1 MSTSPL
7 AETPLASGT
16 PYRRVA
22 LAPDLPAGP
31 AAPGEARVY
40 RAHIFHIAG
49 SPLQEHVASHLVSL
63 PDGALVADADG
74 RVAWLGPFD
83 ALPSDYA
90 DAPVTRADYLLPG
103 FVDGHVHY
111 PQSYATAAHG
121 GGQLLEW
128 LDHCIFPTERQF
140 ADPEFADR
148 AARYFTRRRIA
159 AGTTAAMVFGSAFP
173 VAQDA
178 LYRETLKSGLRTV
191 SGRGVQTVGPDAAA
205 ALITGEAEAI
215 DLVAGE
221 IDRWHAVDTGDPR
234 TARIQVGIV
243 PRFSLSVTR
252 RTLAAMGELYD
263 GVRDRG
269 VYFHSHLN
277 ENNRKGDG
285 EIAAVLGSYGTR
297 TYLDTYDGRFEEG
310 SRMGGSSL
318 LGRRSTL
325 AHAVH
330 CQPSELERMAETGT
344 SIAHCPTSQLF
355 LGSGTMPWRRTVAA
369 GVNIGLGTDIGAGDE
384 WLISRVA
391 GDAYKVHI
399 SEEGDD
405 GTALHPAELLFAA
418 TLAGARALDMEH
430 AFGNFDTGK
439 DADFLLIEKDRWE
452 PLHGMLTM
460 GIRSDDESQA
470 TEEELF
476 TLLMGLRQPA
486 IAGVY
491 VQGRQVVAPEL

>member
-1 MSTSPL
+1 MT
-7 AETPLASGT
+7 
-16 PYRRVA
+16 
-22 LAPDLPAGP
+22 
-31 AAPGEARVY
+31 RVY
-40 RAHIFHIAG
+40 RAHVFHIEG
-49 SPLQEHVASHLVSL
+49 SPAQTAVPDHLVSL
-63 PDGALVADADG
+63 PDGALVVDDAG
-74 RVAWLGPFD
+74 RIAWLGDFA
-83 ALPSDYA
+83 ALPTPYR
-90 DAPVTRADYLLPG
+90 DAPVIRADYLLPG
-103 FVDGHVHY
+103 FVDGHIHF

-128 LDHCIFPTERQF
+128 LDHCIFPTEGQF
-140 ADPEFADR
+140 ADPDFADR

-178 LYRETLKSGLRTV
+178 LYRETLRAGLRIV
-191 SGRGVQTVGPDAAA
+191 SGRGVQTVGPAAA
-205 ALITGEAEAI
+205 SALLTGEQEAI
-215 DLVAGE
+215 DLVADE

-263 GVRDRG
+263 EVRGKG

-285 EIAAVLGSYGTR
+285 EIAAVLGAYGTS

-310 SRMGGSSL
+310 SKVGGKTL

-330 CQPSELERMAETGT
+330 CHPVELARMAETGT

-355 LGSGTMPWRRTVAA
+355 LGSGTMPWRSTLAS
-369 GVNIGLGTDIGAGDE
+369 GVNVSLGTDVGAGDE

-399 SEEGDD
+399 SEPGED
-405 GTALHPAELLFAA
+405 GTAIHPAELLFAA

-430 AFGNFDTGK
+430 AFGNLDAGK
-439 DADFLLIEKDRWE
+439 DADFLLIDKALWE
-452 PLHGMLTM
+452 PLDGMLTM
-460 GIRSDDESQA
+460 GIRSDDEGQA
-470 TEEELF
+470 TLEELF

-491 VQGRQVVAPEL
+491 VQGRRAIAPEL

>member
-1 MSTSPL
+1 MH
-7 AETPLASGT
+7 
-16 PYRRVA
+16 
-22 LAPDLPAGP
+22 
-31 AAPGEARVY
+31 VY

-49 SPLQEHVASHLVSL
+49 APSQDAVDQALVSI
-63 PDGALVADADG
+63 PDGALVVDDEG
-74 RVAWLGPFD
+74 RITWLGEWRGLS
-83 ALPSDYA
+83 AEYA
-90 DAPVTRADYLLPG
+90 DTPVTRADYLLPG
-103 FVDGHVHY
+103 FVDSHLHY

-128 LDHCIFPTERQF
+128 LDHCIFPTESQF

-178 LYRETLKSGLRTV
+178 LYRQTDAAGLRIV
-191 SGRGVQTVGPDAAA
+191 SGRGIQTVGPAAA
-205 ALITGEAEAI
+205 SSLITSEEDAIRLTAE
-215 DLVAGE
+215 E
-221 IDRWHAVDTGDPR
+221 IDRWHAIDTGDPR
-234 TARIQVGIV
+234 TARIQVGVV
-243 PRFSLSVTR
+243 PRFSLSVTP
-252 RTLAAMGELYD
+252 RTLFELGELYAEA
-263 GVRDRG
+263 VDRG

-285 EIAAVLGSYGTR
+285 EIAAVLGSYGVEA
-297 TYLDTYDGRFEEG
+297 YLDTYDGRFLPG
-310 SRMGGSSL
+310 SKVGGLTL

-330 CQPSELERMAETGT
+330 CQPRELARMAEVGT

-355 LGSGTMPWRRTVAA
+355 LGSGTMPWRATVAA
-369 GVNIGLGTDIGAGDE
+369 GVNISLGSDIGAGDE

-399 SEEGDD
+399 SEEGDA
-405 GTALHPAELLFAA
+405 GTALSPAELLFAA

-430 AFGNFDTGK
+430 AFGNLDVGK
-439 DADFLLIEKDRWE
+439 DADFLLIETARWE
-452 PLHGMLTM
+452 PLDGMLSM
-460 GIRSDDESQA
+460 GIRAEDEQQA
-470 TEEELF
+470 TLEELF
-476 TLLMGLRQPA
+476 TLLMGMRQPA

-491 VQGRQVVAPEL
+491 VQGRRAVAPEL